1 MLLADLAVQ
10 ARYSK
15 AYGNANETKFKA
27 EAVKET
33 IVAVIQKQSEAYKEM
48 MDSLEFEKEQV
59 IEYMKADMIKNYETS
74 RMAIK
79 LDL

>member
-27 EAVKET
+27 EAVRET
-33 IVAVIQKQSEAYKEM
+33 IVNVIQKQSEAYDKMKEDLGFTNDM
-48 MDSLEFEKEQV
+48 V

>member
-1 MLLADLAVQ
+1 
-10 ARYSK
+10 
-15 AYGNANETKFKA
+15 
-27 EAVKET
+27 
-33 IVAVIQKQSEAYKEM
+33 M
-48 MDSLEFEKEQV
+48 MDSLEFEKEEV